1 MNKSELAE
9 NVATECDMTKA
20 QALEAV
26 NAVFSTI
33 EKTLGGGG
41 EVRVPGFGS
50 FTVAHRAAGMAR
62 NPRTGEM
69 VKRPASKR
77 PKFKAGKSFKDC
89 VNC

>member
-9 NVATECDMTKA
+9 CVAAECDMTKA
-20 QALEAV
+20 QAVEAV
-26 NAVFSTI
+26 SAVFGTI
-33 EKTLGGGG
+33 EKTLGDGG
-41 EVRVPGFGS
+41 EVRLPGFGS

-69 VKRPASKR
+69 IQRPASKR